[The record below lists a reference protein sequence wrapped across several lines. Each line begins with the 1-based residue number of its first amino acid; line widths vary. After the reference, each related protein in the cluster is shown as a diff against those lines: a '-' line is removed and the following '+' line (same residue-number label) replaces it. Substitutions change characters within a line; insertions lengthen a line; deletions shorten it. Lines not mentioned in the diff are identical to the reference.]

1 MEPRSNN
8 NVSVRSR
15 FNRIVNREFN
25 MRNLLTTS
33 AVVTAILASASC
45 FSSAAQAMPVGI
57 PSADG
62 LSVTENVAVCFYLDG
77 WNGPGLY
84 ECGFRRRHGLGWVGV
99 REERREFRDERRE
112 ERREYRDDRRERRG
126 ERREERGER

>member
-1 MEPRSNN
+1 
-8 NVSVRSR
+8 
-15 FNRIVNREFN
+15 
-25 MRNLLTTS
+25 MRNLLKTS

>member
-1 MEPRSNN
+1 
-8 NVSVRSR
+8 
-15 FNRIVNREFN
+15 
-25 MRNLLTTS
+25 MRNLLKTS

-112 ERREYRDDRRERRG
+112 GREFRDERREERREYRDDRRERRG